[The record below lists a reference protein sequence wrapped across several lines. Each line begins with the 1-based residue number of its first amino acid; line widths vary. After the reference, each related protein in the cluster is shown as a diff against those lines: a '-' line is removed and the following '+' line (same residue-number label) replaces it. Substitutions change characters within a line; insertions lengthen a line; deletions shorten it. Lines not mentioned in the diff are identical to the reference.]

1 MVGVRGLNSGKGR
14 KMARQVAGSV
24 VVVWMTG
31 EAIAEESMSFSIYFE
46 KILEVNGN
54 PKTIQ
59 WEVSFH
65 SDVSLNRINEFAQEL
80 NIDPSHIKKFR
91 LGERLL
97 S

>member
-46 KILEVNGN
+46 KILEDQV
-54 PKTIQ
+54 
-59 WEVSFH
+59 F
-65 SDVSLNRINEFAQEL
+65 
-80 NIDPSHIKKFR
+80 
-91 LGERLL
+91 
-97 S
+97 